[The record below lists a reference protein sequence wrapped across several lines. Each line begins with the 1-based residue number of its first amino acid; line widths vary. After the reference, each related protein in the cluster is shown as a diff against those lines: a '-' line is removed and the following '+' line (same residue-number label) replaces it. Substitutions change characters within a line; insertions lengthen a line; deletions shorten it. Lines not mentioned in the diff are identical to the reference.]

1 MAFFLDNNKGYGEM
15 KNMFCAALILTLAA
29 ANANALDMGSV
40 VKAQVVLGQV
50 TQVVEKYQEIQ
61 EMLDAG
67 TIELDVADPIE
78 DASGKFLLP
87 FDDYGELTA
96 WAEKSL
102 TAKAGAEIGAKAGE
116 KAAGMLAAKVPF
128 GGLMSG
134 AVKSKAKELGA
145 VTAIGGWDF
154 IKENST
160 MSFDKLQDYSVYLH
174 SQFHGLPGYESAL
187 AAAMAIYPKLEK
199 SHRSSVDKAYKDARK
214 QARKLAKEQA
224 KLAKKMAN
232 EKK

>member
-15 KNMFCAALILTLAA
+15 KNMICAALILTLAA

-87 FDDYGELTA
+87 
-96 WAEKSL
+96 SM
-102 TAKAGAEIGAKAGE
+102 I
-116 KAAGMLAAKVPF
+116 M
-128 GGLMSG
+128 
-134 AVKSKAKELGA
+134 
-145 VTAIGGWDF
+145 
-154 IKENST
+154 
-160 MSFDKLQDYSVYLH
+160 
-174 SQFHGLPGYESAL
+174 ES
-187 AAAMAIYPKLEK
+187 
-199 SHRSSVDKAYKDARK
+199 
-214 QARKLAKEQA
+214 
-224 KLAKKMAN
+224 
-232 EKK
+232 